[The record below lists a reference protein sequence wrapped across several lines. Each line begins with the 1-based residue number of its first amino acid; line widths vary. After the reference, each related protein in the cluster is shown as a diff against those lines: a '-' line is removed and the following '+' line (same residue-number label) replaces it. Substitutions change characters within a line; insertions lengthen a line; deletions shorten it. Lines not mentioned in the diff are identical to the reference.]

1 MYGVRNWLTPMHS
14 TSALAL
20 SICLARF
27 SLICVGIAFLRGR
40 STAAKHH
47 PPCPRTRNLVG
58 DRNPREHEV
67 VVQRRSFDSGKSG
80 ANQAAVT
87 ATLVLSRIGG
97 AEGDRTPRY
106 RDGMKRAAPLQ
117 VSQTPRKAAKLIERL
132 LLSVSRRSILFLRNG
147 TYMEPMAQWRAARK
161 VGASSS

>member
-1 MYGVRNWLTPMHS
+1 MFGVRNWLTPMHS

-27 SLICVGIAFLRGR
+27 SLICAGISLLRGR

-97 AEGDRTPRY
+97 AEGDRTPRWP
-106 RDGMKRAAPLQ
+106 KRHGTCRILTAYSGVGFAL
-117 VSQTPRKAAKLIERL
+117 VSDPH
-132 LLSVSRRSILFLRNG
+132 
-147 TYMEPMAQWRAARK
+147 K
-161 VGASSS
+161 VATAV